1 MPNRTTTAASNPI
14 KSTLNPAS
22 VPFVPSNAK
31 TSSSSSTPSTTPPTV
46 PPPSGTPAASGSGK
60 RNFQPSKF
68 CQESES
74 AKFLNI

>member
-31 TSSSSSTPSTTPPTV
+31 TSSSSTPSTTPPTTV
-46 PPPSGTPAASGSGK
+46 PPSSGTPAVSGSGK
-60 RNFQPSKF
+60 SDFQP
-68 CQESES
+68 
-74 AKFLNI
+74 

>member
-31 TSSSSSTPSTTPPTV
+31 TSSSSTPSTTPQTTV
-46 PPPSGTPAASGSGK
+46 PPSSGTPAVSGSGK
-60 RNFQPSKF
+60 SDFQS
-68 CQESES
+68 
-74 AKFLNI
+74 